1 MLKVTKKQ
9 LHKTAKKIQ
18 RDEEKERQR
27 KFLDQDFPQWVYE
40 TIQTIEYSMRQQAAQ
55 GKFSCEV
62 TIEKDQYPTLANIF
76 KDFNPTLDFEPG
88 LDFYVISLKW

>member
-1 MLKVTKKQ
+1 MLKLTRKQ
-9 LHKTAKKIQ
+9 LRKIAKKIQ
-18 RDEEKERQR
+18 RNEEKERQR
-27 KFLDQDFPQWVYE
+27 ELINRDFPTWVYE

-76 KDFNPTLDFEPG
+76 KDFNPTLDCEPG